1 MEQGS
6 KSKYAKVGPGPFQ
19 CISCLEEKDKKEF
32 SRKQI
37 LKEEKNCRTCVD
49 KIVQIKKEEEKE
61 KKDVKGQKKDKDV
74 KKEEPLNIVCYNC
87 KKRGHK
93 KGDCTKK
100 GGGLFNPGGMGR
112 KMK

>member
-49 KIVQIKKEEEKE
+49 KIVQEKKEE
-61 KKDVKGQKKDKDV
+61 DIDKDKD
-74 KKEEPLNIVCYNC
+74 KDKDKQKSWSSFFISFMIIRN
-87 KKRGHK
+87 HK
-93 KGDCTKK
+93 HR
-100 GGGLFNPGGMGR
+100 PR
-112 KMK
+112 H

>member
-1 MEQGS
+1 MEQERGS

-37 LKEEKNCRTCVD
+37 LKEEKNCRSCVD
-49 KIVQIKKEEEKE
+49 KIVQIKKEE
-61 KKDVKGQKKDKDV
+61 DKDKDKDKDKDI
-74 KKEEPLNIVCYNC
+74 KKREIPFNVLCYNC
-87 KKRGHK
+87 KRRGHK
-93 KGDCTKK
+93 KSECIKK
-100 GGGLFNPGGMGR
+100 GGGAFNPGGMKK